1 MEGEEFLIEGR
12 FDELV
17 TGAKAQAQGVTP
29 QQQQAAAFFDLIATL
44 ARKRGAKRV
53 DIASGPDG
61 ELSVSYDFEG
71 LNGCDEA

>member
-1 MEGEEFLIEGR
+1 MSDRSPVI
-12 FDELV
+12 DSI
-17 TGAKAQAQGVTP
+17 KAQAQGVTP
-29 QQQQAAAFFDLIATL
+29 QQQQTAAFFDLIASL

-71 LNGCDEA
+71 LNGCDGA